1 MTAGD
6 RYRCFVVKNHGF
18 CVNRNPMKQHQRK
31 KGKCGPSMWTSV
43 VYIQARSERPL
54 WPIILLLVIFLILL
68 NMQAF
73 RWSSPTAIYDFNINM
88 VNNTHWTSSRLRN
101 SNNSDNVANLMDDFD
116 GEVIELPRNM
126 MATLKM
132 TRRTVLR
139 EVARM
144 Q

>member
-1 MTAGD
+1 
-6 RYRCFVVKNHGF
+6 
-18 CVNRNPMKQHQRK
+18 
-31 KGKCGPSMWTSV
+31 MWTSV

-101 SNNSDNVANLMDDFD
+101 NNNSDNVANLMDDFD